1 MTSTLPPN
9 FPRGPLMCPLHRL
22 PVFETEQSLRAYLDT
37 LPAVSV
43 DHVLPCTHCNGFHAV
58 THMRPASGSSSGS
71 SSAVETLRIP
81 EQVRKHNE
89 QMSARK

>member
-1 MTSTLPPN
+1 
-9 FPRGPLMCPLHRL
+9 MCGLHNL
-22 PVFETEQSLRAYLDT
+22 PVFETVKSLKAYFDS
-37 LPAVSV
+37 LPAVTI
-43 DHVLPCTHCNGFHAV
+43 DHILPCAHCNGFHAV

-89 QMSARK
+89 QMSARR